1 MTRGEKISELRSPGM
16 GPHPI
21 PKDTMYA
28 RVPAT
33 AKVPANVAV
42 ELMAAAMAT
51 QLAAIPMNEPMSRG
65 LRPMRSRNCPLMM
78 VPNTLMAVTPTE
90 AATASVTPAEANID
104 EEK

>member
-1 MTRGEKISELRSPGM
+1 M

-42 ELMAAAMAT
+42 ELMAAAMARSW
-51 QLAAIPMNEPMSRG
+51 PPSMNEPMSRG

-90 AATASVTPAEANID
+90 AATASVTREANID